1 MGAWAAWASRCVIA
15 TVFAVAAWGKLVDQ
29 AWTRSAVV
37 ALVPVRG
44 RVAVYLGRL
53 VPATEAVVAVAIL
66 PRATAPWAAGLAVAL
81 LAAFTVVIIAA
92 LARGRR
98 PVCACFGSVSDDP
111 IGARSVIRNLALAAV
126 AAVALAGARHYR
138 GAALPASQALTVAAL
153 AGLGA
158 VALRQGAE
166 LRELRRRLPSPRRY
180 GLDVGAPAPEFDLAT
195 IDGSRQS
202 LAGLLAPGLPVALVF
217 VHVTCGSCL
226 ELAEELDG
234 WRRGRAGELTIALI
248 STGTVE
254 DNRIWEAEYGIG
266 DALLQRGDEVAEQYR
281 CHGNPNA
288 VLISPDGR
296 IARPLAVGLTEIR
309 ELLAS

>member
-15 TVFAVAAWGKLVDQ
+15 TVFAVASWGKLVDP

-44 RVAVYLGRL
+44 RAAVYVSRL
-53 VPATEAVVAVAIL
+53 LPVTEVVVAVAVL
-66 PRATAPWAAGLAVAL
+66 PRQTAPWAAGLAVVL
-81 LAAFTVVIIAA
+81 LVAFTAVIVAA
-92 LARGRR
+92 LAGGRR

-111 IGARSVIRNLALAAV
+111 IGAGSVIRNLLLAAV
-126 AAVALAGARHYR
+126 ATVALVGARQYP
-138 GAALPASQALTVAAL
+138 GAALPASQALTVAAV
-153 AGLGA
+153 AALGA

-166 LRELRRRLPSPRRY
+166 LRELRRRLPPPRRD
-180 GLDVGAPAPEFDLAT
+180 GLDVGAPAPEFDLART
-195 IDGSRQS
+195 DGSRQS
-202 LAGLLAPGLPVALVF
+202 LAGLLAAGLPVALVF
-217 VHVTCGSCL
+217 VHVACGSCL

-248 STGTVE
+248 SSGSAD
-254 DNRIWEAEYGIG
+254 DNGIWEAEYGIG
-266 DALLQRGDEVAEQYR
+266 DALLQHHDEVAERYR

-296 IARPLAVGLTEIR
+296 IARPLAVGLAEIR